1 MTFPAFQGHTRY
13 PRWEAVPYAFFPKS
27 PYHRQAPQILHILQ
41 SWKLCRPGE
50 TCSLHPV
57 LEEEGKTKELKKC
70 GRHHLSS
77 KTCSPFSIVTFKQTW
92 SIISKLNFLG
102 RERYIFFFRLIM
114 FADFSINC
122 SARFQC
128 IWNCAFFCHCCT
140 KYSLEKC
147 HPTLIE
153 IITHRRDLYSNFHWD

>member
-114 FADFSINC
+114 FADFSIIVLHGFNASEIVLF
-122 SARFQC
+122 SAIAVQSIPWRNVTQ
-128 IWNCAFFCHCCT
+128 
-140 KYSLEKC
+140 L
-147 HPTLIE
+147 
-153 IITHRRDLYSNFHWD
+153 